1 MGRKQMLGYL
11 KNTYLRD
18 EKGFHNPGEILFI
31 QKIKELL
38 SNNSGISYSY
48 KIHNFYSI
56 LLELKSVIE
65 DYNYGRTNGFIL
77 EDVRKEAM
85 EIAKNDLVMLTKQ
98 KVLYEMMTEEIR
110 KGLSIDKNNSYA
122 VANSDMDK
130 VNAMDSSIRNLE
142 NVYSRLD
149 YLNDTL
155 DLLKD
160 AIQNNR
166 GNDIIL
172 LTECVVSSNI
182 IIKRSISSSYLSV
195 SHFFEKSGK
204 SFEDCW
210 NRWVSNMLRIN
221 AEYRCFFKVKDNYQ
235 EKIARLVSGSC
246 VRDKYPEAEK
256 LELIEMENSYYEVGI
271 NVPANDQYAQMEK
284 AFSAYKAEMGIVEF
298 ATAKVNALEDVAI
311 IYDVHFNRFIKLDRK
326 EILVTLEYKPYNQ
339 YHKNI
344 DRVVRNLTQNL
355 LSDLDRNKLMNAIIN
370 TCNFEKEGK
379 EYSFILL
386 WSSLESLFRSNQY
399 PTAITAIKDIVP
411 NILTHRYIYYRLF
424 DFLKDCHNIGI
435 QYSYHETEMVVEN
448 PSAEEIG
455 LLFSLLRDET
465 EKDIFL
471 QMCRNTYELLYYRGI
486 ELEQIL
492 MNALTMKQ
500 KIERHRQVLSYQL
513 QRMYRIRNKFVHHSM
528 IDDNID
534 VLCKHMRVYMWE
546 AIREMGYIADKR
558 KIRSLEELYS
568 YFRMNHTMMQKMIVN
583 RNSPMEIEHIVNG
596 YL

>member
-1 MGRKQMLGYL
+1 MLGYL
-11 KNTYLRD
+11 KNSYLTN
-18 EKGFHNPGEILFI
+18 EKGVQNPGEILFI

-48 KIHNFYSI
+48 KIHNLYSI
-56 LLELKSVIE
+56 LLELRSVIE

-85 EIAKNDLVMLTKQ
+85 EIAKNDLVMSKKQ
-98 KVLYEMMTEEIR
+98 KALYEMMTEEIR
-110 KGLSIDKNNSYA
+110 RGLSIDKNNNYA
-122 VANSDMDK
+122 IANSDMDK
-130 VNAMDSSIRNLE
+130 VSAMDSAIRNLE
-142 NVYSRLD
+142 NIYTRLD

-155 DLLKD
+155 DLLKE
-160 AIQNNR
+160 AIQNNS

-182 IIKRSISSSYLSV
+182 ILKRSISSSYLSV
-195 SHFFEKSGK
+195 AHFFEKSGK

-210 NRWVSNMLRIN
+210 NQWVSSMLRIN
-221 AEYRCFFKVKDNYQ
+221 AEYKCFFLLKDDYQ
-235 EKIARLVSGSC
+235 EKVLNAVSGAV
-246 VRDKYPEAEK
+246 VRDRYPDAEK
-256 LELIEMENSYYEVGI
+256 IELIEMQSFYYEVEI
-271 NVPANDQYAQMEK
+271 NVPANDQHAQIEK
-284 AFSAYKAEMGIVEF
+284 AFSAYKEEMGIVEF
-298 ATAKVNALEDVAI
+298 ATAKVNTLEDVVT

-326 EILVTLEYKPYNQ
+326 EILVNSEYKPYNQ

-344 DRVVRNLTQNL
+344 DRVVRSLTQRL
-355 LSDLDRNKLMNAIIN
+355 ESDLDRNKLVNAIIN

-411 NILTHRYIYYRLF
+411 NILAHRYIYYRLF
-424 DFLKDCHNIGI
+424 DFLKDCYNIGV
-435 QYSYHETEMVVEN
+435 QYSYQEVEMVVEN
-448 PSAEEIG
+448 PSAREIG
-455 LLFSLLRDET
+455 LLFTLLRDGT
-465 EKDIFL
+465 EKEIFL
-471 QMCRNTYELLYYRGI
+471 QICRNTYELLYYRGI

-492 MNALTMKQ
+492 MNAVTMKQ
-500 KIERHRQVLSYQL
+500 KVERHRQVLGYQL

-583 RNSPMEIEHIVNG
+583 RNSPMEIQNIVNG

>member
-1 MGRKQMLGYL
+1 MLGYL
-11 KNTYLRD
+11 KNSYLTN
-18 EKGFHNPGEILFI
+18 EKGFQNPGEVLFI

-48 KIHNFYSI
+48 KIHNLYSI
-56 LLELKSVIE
+56 LLELRSVIE

-85 EIAKNDLVMLTKQ
+85 EIAKNDLVMSKKQ
-98 KVLYEMMTEEIR
+98 KALYEMMTEEIR
-110 KGLSIDKNNSYA
+110 RGLSLDKNNNYA
-122 VANSDMDK
+122 IANSDMDK
-130 VNAMDSSIRNLE
+130 VSAMDSAIRNLE
-142 NVYSRLD
+142 NIYTRLD

-155 DLLKD
+155 DLLKE
-160 AIQNNR
+160 AIQNNS

-182 IIKRSISSSYLSV
+182 ILKRSISSSYLSV
-195 SHFFEKSGK
+195 AHFFEKSGK

-210 NRWVSNMLRIN
+210 NQWVSSMLRIN
-221 AEYRCFFKVKDNYQ
+221 AEYKCFFLLKDDYQ
-235 EKIARLVSGSC
+235 EKVLNVVSGAM
-246 VRDKYPEAEK
+246 VKDRYPNAEK
-256 LELIEMENSYYEVGI
+256 IELIEMQSFYYEVGI
-271 NVPANDQYAQMEK
+271 NVPANDQHAQIEK
-284 AFSAYKAEMGIVEF
+284 AFSAYKEEMGIVEF
-298 ATAKVNALEDVAI
+298 ATAKVNTLEDVVI

-326 EILVTLEYKPYNQ
+326 EILVNSEYKPYNQ

-344 DRVVRNLTQNL
+344 DRVVRSLTQRL
-355 LSDLDRNKLMNAIIN
+355 ESDLDRNKLVNAIIN

-411 NILTHRYIYYRLF
+411 NILAHRYIYYRLF
-424 DFLKDCHNIGI
+424 DFLKDCYNIGV
-435 QYSYHETEMVVEN
+435 QYSYQEVEMVVEN
-448 PSAEEIG
+448 PSAREIG
-455 LLFSLLRDET
+455 LLFTLLRDES
-465 EKDIFL
+465 EKEIFL
-471 QMCRNTYELLYYRGI
+471 RICRNTYELLYYRGI

-492 MNALTMKQ
+492 MNAVTMKQ
-500 KIERHRQVLSYQL
+500 KVERHRQVIGYQL

-568 YFRMNHTMMQKMIVN
+568 YFRMNHTMMQKMMVN
-583 RNSPMEIEHIVNG
+583 RNSPMEIQNIVNG

>member
-1 MGRKQMLGYL
+1 MLGYL
-11 KNTYLRD
+11 KNSYLTN
-18 EKGFHNPGEILFI
+18 EKGFQNPGEVLFI

-48 KIHNFYSI
+48 KIHNLYSI
-56 LLELKSVIE
+56 LLELRSVIE

-85 EIAKNDLVMLTKQ
+85 EIAKNDLVMSKKQ
-98 KVLYEMMTEEIR
+98 KALYEMMTEEIR
-110 KGLSIDKNNSYA
+110 RGLSLDKNNNYA
-122 VANSDMDK
+122 IANSDMDK
-130 VNAMDSSIRNLE
+130 VSAMDSAIRNLE
-142 NVYSRLD
+142 NIYTRLD

-155 DLLKD
+155 DLLKE
-160 AIQNNR
+160 AIQNNS

-182 IIKRSISSSYLSV
+182 ILKRSISSSYLSV
-195 SHFFEKSGK
+195 AHFFEKSGK

-210 NRWVSNMLRIN
+210 NQWVSSMLRIN
-221 AEYRCFFKVKDNYQ
+221 AEYKCFFLLKDDYQ
-235 EKIARLVSGSC
+235 EKVLNVVSGAM
-246 VRDKYPEAEK
+246 VKDRYPNAEK
-256 LELIEMENSYYEVGI
+256 IELIEMQSFYYEVGI
-271 NVPANDQYAQMEK
+271 NVPANDQHAQIEK
-284 AFSAYKAEMGIVEF
+284 AFSAYKEEMGIVEF
-298 ATAKVNALEDVAI
+298 ATAKVNTLEDVVI
-311 IYDVHFNRFIKLDRK
+311 TYDVHFNRFIKMDRK
-326 EILVTLEYKPYNQ
+326 EILVNSEYKPYNQ

-344 DRVVRNLTQNL
+344 DRVVRSLTQRL
-355 LSDLDRNKLMNAIIN
+355 ESDLDRNKLVNAIIN

-411 NILTHRYIYYRLF
+411 NILAHRYIYYRLF
-424 DFLKDCHNIGI
+424 DFLKDCYNIGV
-435 QYSYHETEMVVEN
+435 QYSYQEVEMVVEN
-448 PSAEEIG
+448 PSAREIG
-455 LLFSLLRDET
+455 LLFTLLRDES
-465 EKDIFL
+465 EKEIFL
-471 QMCRNTYELLYYRGI
+471 RICRNTYELLYYRGI

-492 MNALTMKQ
+492 MNAVTMKQ
-500 KIERHRQVLSYQL
+500 KVERHRQVIGYQL

-583 RNSPMEIEHIVNG
+583 RNSPMEIQNIVNG

>member
-1 MGRKQMLGYL
+1 MLGYL
-11 KNTYLRD
+11 KNSYLTN
-18 EKGFHNPGEILFI
+18 EKGVQNPGEILFI

-48 KIHNFYSI
+48 KIHNLYSI
-56 LLELKSVIE
+56 LLELRSVIE

-85 EIAKNDLVMLTKQ
+85 EIAKNDLVMSKKQ
-98 KVLYEMMTEEIR
+98 KALYEMMTEEIR
-110 KGLSIDKNNSYA
+110 RGLSLDKNNNYA
-122 VANSDMDK
+122 IANSDMDK
-130 VNAMDSSIRNLE
+130 VSAMDSAIRNLE
-142 NVYSRLD
+142 NIYTRLD

-155 DLLKD
+155 DLLKE
-160 AIQNNR
+160 AIQNNS

-182 IIKRSISSSYLSV
+182 ILKRSISSSYLSV
-195 SHFFEKSGK
+195 AHFFEKSGK

-210 NRWVSNMLRIN
+210 NQWVSSMLRIN
-221 AEYRCFFKVKDNYQ
+221 AEYKCFFLLKDDYQ
-235 EKIARLVSGSC
+235 EKVLNAVSGAV
-246 VRDKYPEAEK
+246 VRDRYPDAEK
-256 LELIEMENSYYEVGI
+256 IELIEMQSFYYEVEI
-271 NVPANDQYAQMEK
+271 NVPANDQHAQIEK
-284 AFSAYKAEMGIVEF
+284 AFSAYKEEMGIVEF
-298 ATAKVNALEDVAI
+298 ATAKVNTLEDVVT

-326 EILVTLEYKPYNQ
+326 EILVNSEYKPYNQ

-344 DRVVRNLTQNL
+344 DRVVRSLTQRL
-355 LSDLDRNKLMNAIIN
+355 ESDLDRNKLVNAIIN

-411 NILTHRYIYYRLF
+411 NILAHRYIYYRLF
-424 DFLKDCHNIGI
+424 DFLKDCYNIGV
-435 QYSYHETEMVVEN
+435 QYSYQEVEMVVEN
-448 PSAEEIG
+448 PSAREIG
-455 LLFSLLRDET
+455 LLFTLLRDGT
-465 EKDIFL
+465 EKEIFL
-471 QMCRNTYELLYYRGI
+471 QICRNTYELLYYRGI

-492 MNALTMKQ
+492 MNAVTMKQ
-500 KIERHRQVLSYQL
+500 KVERHRQVLGYQL

-583 RNSPMEIEHIVNG
+583 RNSPMEIQNIVNG

>member
-1 MGRKQMLGYL
+1 MLGYL
-11 KNTYLRD
+11 KNTYLQTG
-18 EKGFHNPGEILFI
+18 KGFQNPGELLFI

-48 KIHNFYSI
+48 KIHNLYSI
-56 LLELKSVIE
+56 LLELRSVIE
-65 DYNYGRTNGFIL
+65 DYHYGRTNGFIL

-85 EIAKNDLVMLTKQ
+85 EIAKNDLVMSTKQ
-98 KVLYEMMTEEIR
+98 RALYEMMTEEIK
-110 KGLSIDKNNSYA
+110 KGLSIDKNNGYA

-130 VNAMDSSIRNLE
+130 VNAMDSAIRNLE

-195 SHFFEKSGK
+195 THFFERSGK

-210 NRWVSNMLRIN
+210 NQWVSSMLRIN
-221 AEYRCFFKVKDNYQ
+221 AEYRCFFKVEDNYK
-235 EKIARLVSGSC
+235 EKVASLVSGTL
-246 VRDKYPEAEK
+246 VRARYPEAEK
-256 LELIEMENSYYEVGI
+256 LELIEAGNAYYEAGI
-271 NVPANDQYAQMEK
+271 NVPANDHYAQIEK
-284 AFSAYKAEMGIVEF
+284 AFSAYKEEMGIVEF
-298 ATAKVNALEDVAI
+298 ATAKVNTLEDVVI
-311 IYDVHFNRFIKLDRK
+311 IYDVHFNRFIKRDRK
-326 EILVTLEYKPYNQ
+326 EILVTPEYKPYNQ

-344 DRVVRNLTQNL
+344 DRVVRSLTQNL

-411 NILTHRYIYYRLF
+411 NILAHRYIYYRLF

-435 QYSYHETEMVVEN
+435 QYSYQGTEMVVEN

-455 LLFSLLRDET
+455 LLFALLRDET
-465 EKDIFL
+465 EKGIFL
-471 QMCRNTYELLYYRGI
+471 QMCRNTYELLYYRGR

-500 KIERHRQVLSYQL
+500 KIERHRQVLGYQL

-528 IDDNID
+528 IDDNVD

-568 YFRMNHTMMQKMIVN
+568 YFRMNHTMMQKIIVN
-583 RNSPMEIEHIVNG
+583 RNSPMEIKYIING

>member
-1 MGRKQMLGYL
+1 MLGYL

-85 EIAKNDLVMLTKQ
+85 EIAKNNLVMLTKQ

-204 SFEDCW
+204 TFEDCW

-246 VRDKYPEAEK
+246 VRDRYPEAEK
-256 LELIEMENSYYEVGI
+256 LELIETENSYYEVGI
-271 NVPANDQYAQMEK
+271 NVPANDQYAQIEK

-339 YHKNI
+339 Y
-344 DRVVRNLTQNL
+344 
-355 LSDLDRNKLMNAIIN
+355 
-370 TCNFEKEGK
+370 
-379 EYSFILL
+379 
-386 WSSLESLFRSNQY
+386 

-435 QYSYHETEMVVEN
+435 QYSYQETEMVVEN

>member
-1 MGRKQMLGYL
+1 MLGYL
-11 KNTYLRD
+11 KNSYLTN
-18 EKGFHNPGEILFI
+18 EKGFQNPGEVLFI

-48 KIHNFYSI
+48 KIHNLYSI
-56 LLELKSVIE
+56 LLELRSVIE

-85 EIAKNDLVMLTKQ
+85 EIAKNDLVMSKKQ
-98 KVLYEMMTEEIR
+98 KALYEMMTEEIR
-110 KGLSIDKNNSYA
+110 RGLSIDKNNNYA
-122 VANSDMDK
+122 IANSDMDK
-130 VNAMDSSIRNLE
+130 VSAMDSAIRNLE
-142 NVYSRLD
+142 NIYTRLD

-155 DLLKD
+155 DLLKE
-160 AIQNNR
+160 AIQNNS

-182 IIKRSISSSYLSV
+182 ILKRSISSSYLSV
-195 SHFFEKSGK
+195 AHFFERSGK

-210 NRWVSNMLRIN
+210 NQWVSSMLRIN
-221 AEYRCFFKVKDNYQ
+221 AEYKCFFLLKDDYQ
-235 EKIARLVSGSC
+235 EKVLNVVSGAV
-246 VRDKYPEAEK
+246 VRDRYPNAEK
-256 LELIEMENSYYEVGI
+256 IELIEMQSFYYEVGI
-271 NVPANDQYAQMEK
+271 NVPANDQHAQIEK
-284 AFSAYKAEMGIVEF
+284 AFSAYKEEMGIVEF
-298 ATAKVNALEDVAI
+298 ATAKVNTLEDVVI
-311 IYDVHFNRFIKLDRK
+311 TYDVHFNRFIKLDRK
-326 EILVTLEYKPYNQ
+326 EILVNSEYKPYNQ

-344 DRVVRNLTQNL
+344 DRVVRSLTQRL
-355 LSDLDRNKLMNAIIN
+355 ESDLDRNKLVNAIIN

-411 NILTHRYIYYRLF
+411 NILAHRYIYYRLF
-424 DFLKDCHNIGI
+424 DFLKDCYNIGV
-435 QYSYHETEMVVEN
+435 QYSYQEVEMVVEN
-448 PSAEEIG
+448 PSAREIG
-455 LLFSLLRDET
+455 LLFTLLRDES
-465 EKDIFL
+465 EKEIFL
-471 QMCRNTYELLYYRGI
+471 QICRNTYELLYYRGI

-492 MNALTMKQ
+492 MNAVTMKQ
-500 KIERHRQVLSYQL
+500 KVERHRQVLGYQL

-583 RNSPMEIEHIVNG
+583 RNSPMEIQNIVNG

>member
-1 MGRKQMLGYL
+1 MLGYL
-11 KNTYLRD
+11 KNTYLRN
-18 EKGFHNPGEILFI
+18 EKGFQNPGEILFI

-48 KIHNFYSI
+48 KIHNLYSI
-56 LLELKSVIE
+56 LLELRSVIE
-65 DYNYGRTNGFIL
+65 DYHYGRTNGFIL

-98 KVLYEMMTEEIR
+98 KALYEMMTEEIK
-110 KGLSIDKNNSYA
+110 KGLSIDKNNGYA

-130 VNAMDSSIRNLE
+130 VNAMDSAIRNLE

-160 AIQNNR
+160 AIQDNR

-182 IIKRSISSSYLSV
+182 IIKRSISSSYSSV
-195 SHFFEKSGK
+195 AHFFERSGK

-210 NRWVSNMLRIN
+210 NQWVSNMLRIN
-221 AEYRCFFKVKDNYQ
+221 AEYRCFFKVEDNYK
-235 EKIARLVSGSC
+235 EKVASLVSGVL
-246 VRDKYPEAEK
+246 VRERYPEAEK
-256 LELIEMENSYYEVGI
+256 LELIEANNDYYEVGI
-271 NVPANDQYAQMEK
+271 NVPANDHYAQIEK
-284 AFSAYKAEMGIVEF
+284 AFSAYKEEMGIVEF
-298 ATAKVNALEDVAI
+298 ATAKVNTLEDVAL

-326 EILVTLEYKPYNQ
+326 EILVTPEYKPYNQ

-344 DRVVRNLTQNL
+344 DRVVRSLTQNL

-411 NILTHRYIYYRLF
+411 NILAHRYIYYRLF

-435 QYSYHETEMVVEN
+435 QYSYQGTEMVVEN

-455 LLFSLLRDET
+455 LLFALLRDEA

-471 QMCRNTYELLYYRGI
+471 QMCREAYELLYYRGM

-492 MNALTMKQ
+492 MNALTMRQ

-528 IDDNID
+528 IDDNVD

-568 YFRMNHTMMQKMIVN
+568 YFRMNHAMMQKMIVN
-583 RNSPMEIEHIVNG
+583 RNSPMELKYIVNG

>member
-1 MGRKQMLGYL
+1 MLGYL
-11 KNTYLRD
+11 KNSYLTN
-18 EKGFHNPGEILFI
+18 EKGFQNPGEVLFI

-48 KIHNFYSI
+48 KIHNLYSI
-56 LLELKSVIE
+56 LLELRSVIE

-85 EIAKNDLVMLTKQ
+85 EIAKNDLVMSKKQ
-98 KVLYEMMTEEIR
+98 KALYEMMTEEIR
-110 KGLSIDKNNSYA
+110 RGLSLDKNNNYA
-122 VANSDMDK
+122 IANSDMDK
-130 VNAMDSSIRNLE
+130 ISAMDSAIRNLE
-142 NVYSRLD
+142 NIYTRLD

-155 DLLKD
+155 DLLKE
-160 AIQNNR
+160 AIQNNS

-182 IIKRSISSSYLSV
+182 ILKRSISSSYLSV
-195 SHFFEKSGK
+195 AHFFEKSGK

-210 NRWVSNMLRIN
+210 NQWVSSMLRIN
-221 AEYRCFFKVKDNYQ
+221 AEYKCFFLLKDDYQ
-235 EKIARLVSGSC
+235 EKVLNVVSGAM
-246 VRDKYPEAEK
+246 VKDRYPNAEK
-256 LELIEMENSYYEVGI
+256 IELIEMQSFYYEVGI
-271 NVPANDQYAQMEK
+271 NVPANDQHAQIEK
-284 AFSAYKAEMGIVEF
+284 AFSAYKEEMGIVEF
-298 ATAKVNALEDVAI
+298 ATAKVNTLEDVVI

-326 EILVTLEYKPYNQ
+326 EILVNSEYKPYNQ

-344 DRVVRNLTQNL
+344 DRVVRSLTQRL
-355 LSDLDRNKLMNAIIN
+355 ESDLDRNKLVNAIIN

-411 NILTHRYIYYRLF
+411 NILAHRYIYYRLF
-424 DFLKDCHNIGI
+424 DFLKDCYNIGV
-435 QYSYHETEMVVEN
+435 QYSYQEVEMVVEN
-448 PSAEEIG
+448 PSAREIG
-455 LLFSLLRDET
+455 LLFTLLRDES
-465 EKDIFL
+465 EKEIFL
-471 QMCRNTYELLYYRGI
+471 RICRNTYELLYYRGI

-492 MNALTMKQ
+492 MNAVTMKQ
-500 KIERHRQVLSYQL
+500 KVERHRQVIGYQL

-583 RNSPMEIEHIVNG
+583 RNSSMEIQNIVNG

>member
-1 MGRKQMLGYL
+1 MLGYL
-11 KNTYLRD
+11 KNSYLTN
-18 EKGFHNPGEILFI
+18 EKGFQNPGEILFI

-48 KIHNFYSI
+48 KIHNLYSI
-56 LLELKSVIE
+56 LLELRSVIE

-85 EIAKNDLVMLTKQ
+85 EIAKNDLVMSK
-98 KVLYEMMTEEIR
+98 KKKALYEMMTEEIR
-110 KGLSIDKNNSYA
+110 RGLSLDKNNNYA
-122 VANSDMDK
+122 IANSDMDK
-130 VNAMDSSIRNLE
+130 VSAMDSAIRNLE
-142 NVYSRLD
+142 NIYTRLD

-155 DLLKD
+155 DLLKE
-160 AIQNNR
+160 AIQNNS

-182 IIKRSISSSYLSV
+182 ILKRSISSSYLSV
-195 SHFFEKSGK
+195 AHFFERSGK

-210 NRWVSNMLRIN
+210 NQWVGSMLRIN
-221 AEYRCFFKVKDNYQ
+221 AEYKCFFLLKDEYQ
-235 EKIARLVSGSC
+235 EKVLNVVSGAA
-246 VRDKYPEAEK
+246 VRDRYPDAEK
-256 LELIEMENSYYEVGI
+256 IEMIEMQSFYYEVGI
-271 NVPANDQYAQMEK
+271 NVPANDQHAQIEK
-284 AFSAYKAEMGIVEF
+284 AFSAYKEEMGIVEF
-298 ATAKVNALEDVAI
+298 ATAKVNILEDVII
-311 IYDVHFNRFIKLDRK
+311 IYDIHFNRFIKLDRK
-326 EILVTLEYKPYNQ
+326 EILVNSEYKPYNQ

-344 DRVVRNLTQNL
+344 DRVVRSFTQHL
-355 LSDLDRNKLMNAIIN
+355 ASDLDRNKLVNAIIN

-411 NILTHRYIYYRLF
+411 NILAHRYIYYRLF
-424 DFLKDCHNIGI
+424 DFLKDCYNIGV
-435 QYSYHETEMVVEN
+435 QYSYQEVEMVVEN
-448 PSAEEIG
+448 PSAREIG
-455 LLFSLLRDET
+455 LLFTLLRDES
-465 EKDIFL
+465 EKEIFL
-471 QMCRNTYELLYYRGI
+471 QICRNTYELLYYRGI

-500 KIERHRQVLSYQL
+500 KVDRHRQVLGYQL

-568 YFRMNHTMMQKMIVN
+568 YFRMNHTMMQKIIVN
-583 RNSPMEIEHIVNG
+583 RNSPMEIQNIVNG

>member
-1 MGRKQMLGYL
+1 MLGYL
-11 KNTYLRD
+11 KNSYLTN
-18 EKGFHNPGEILFI
+18 EKGFQNPGEVLFI

-48 KIHNFYSI
+48 KIHNLYSI

-85 EIAKNDLVMLTKQ
+85 EIAKNDLVMSKKQ
-98 KVLYEMMTEEIR
+98 NALYEMMTEEIR
-110 KGLSIDKNNSYA
+110 RGLSIDKNNNYA
-122 VANSDMDK
+122 IANSDMDK
-130 VNAMDSSIRNLE
+130 VSAMDSAIRNLE
-142 NVYSRLD
+142 NIYTRLD

-155 DLLKD
+155 DLLKE

-182 IIKRSISSSYLSV
+182 ILKRSISSSYLSV
-195 SHFFEKSGK
+195 AHFFERSGK

-210 NRWVSNMLRIN
+210 NQWVSSMLRIN
-221 AEYRCFFKVKDNYQ
+221 AEYKCFFLLKDDYQ
-235 EKIARLVSGSC
+235 EKVLNVVSGAM
-246 VRDKYPEAEK
+246 VKDRYPNAEK
-256 LELIEMENSYYEVGI
+256 IELIEMQSFYYEVGI
-271 NVPANDQYAQMEK
+271 NVPANDQHAQIEK
-284 AFSAYKAEMGIVEF
+284 AFSAYKEEMGIVEF
-298 ATAKVNALEDVAI
+298 ATAKVNTLEDVVI

-326 EILVTLEYKPYNQ
+326 EILVNSEYKPYNQ

-344 DRVVRNLTQNL
+344 DRVVRSLTQRL
-355 LSDLDRNKLMNAIIN
+355 ESDLDRNKLVNAIIN

-411 NILTHRYIYYRLF
+411 NILAHRYIYYRLF
-424 DFLKDCHNIGI
+424 DFLKDCYNIGV
-435 QYSYHETEMVVEN
+435 QYSYQEVEMIVEN
-448 PSAEEIG
+448 PSAREIG
-455 LLFSLLRDET
+455 LLFTLLRDET
-465 EKDIFL
+465 EKEIFL
-471 QMCRNTYELLYYRGI
+471 QICRNTYELLYYRGI

-492 MNALTMKQ
+492 MNAVTMKQ
-500 KIERHRQVLSYQL
+500 KVERHRQVLGYQL

-583 RNSPMEIEHIVNG
+583 RNSPMEIQNIVNG

>member
-1 MGRKQMLGYL
+1 MLGYL
-11 KNTYLRD
+11 KNTYLRN
-18 EKGFHNPGEILFI
+18 EKGFQNSGEILFI

-48 KIHNFYSI
+48 KIHNLYSI
-56 LLELKSVIE
+56 LLELRSVIE
-65 DYNYGRTNGFIL
+65 DYHYGRTNGFIL

-85 EIAKNDLVMLTKQ
+85 EIAKNDLVMSTKQ
-98 KVLYEMMTEEIR
+98 KALYEMMTEEIK
-110 KGLSIDKNNSYA
+110 KGLSIDKNNGYA

-130 VNAMDSSIRNLE
+130 VNAMDSAIRNLE

-160 AIQNNR
+160 AIQDNR

-182 IIKRSISSSYLSV
+182 IIKRSISSSYSSV
-195 SHFFEKSGK
+195 AHFFERSGK

-210 NRWVSNMLRIN
+210 NQWVSNMLRIN
-221 AEYRCFFKVKDNYQ
+221 AEYRCFFKVEDNYK
-235 EKIARLVSGSC
+235 EKVASLVSGAL
-246 VRDKYPEAEK
+246 VRDRYPEAEK
-256 LELIEMENSYYEVGI
+256 LELIEADNAYYEVGI
-271 NVPANDQYAQMEK
+271 NVPANDHYAQIEK
-284 AFSAYKAEMGIVEF
+284 AFSAYKEEMGIVEF
-298 ATAKVNALEDVAI
+298 ATAKVNTLEDVAI
-311 IYDVHFNRFIKLDRK
+311 IYDVHFSRFIKLDRK
-326 EILVTLEYKPYNQ
+326 EILVTPEYKPYNQ

-344 DRVVRNLTQNL
+344 DRVVRSLTQNL
-355 LSDLDRNKLMNAIIN
+355 LSNLDRNKLMNAIIN

-411 NILTHRYIYYRLF
+411 NILAHRYIYYRLF

-435 QYSYHETEMVVEN
+435 QYSYQGTEMVVEN

-455 LLFSLLRDET
+455 LLFALLRDET

-471 QMCRNTYELLYYRGI
+471 QMCREAYELLYYRGM

-528 IDDNID
+528 IDDNVD

-583 RNSPMEIEHIVNG
+583 RNSPMELKYIVNG

>member
-1 MGRKQMLGYL
+1 MLGYL
-11 KNTYLRD
+11 KNSYLTN
-18 EKGFHNPGEILFI
+18 EKGFQNPGEVLFI

-48 KIHNFYSI
+48 KIHNLYSI
-56 LLELKSVIE
+56 LLELRSVIE

-85 EIAKNDLVMLTKQ
+85 EIAKNDLVMSKKQ
-98 KVLYEMMTEEIR
+98 KALYEMMTEEIR
-110 KGLSIDKNNSYA
+110 RGLSLDKNNNYA
-122 VANSDMDK
+122 IENSDMDK
-130 VNAMDSSIRNLE
+130 ISAMDSAIRNLE
-142 NVYSRLD
+142 NIYTRLD

-155 DLLKD
+155 DLLKE
-160 AIQNNR
+160 AIQNNS

-182 IIKRSISSSYLSV
+182 ILKRSISSSYLSV
-195 SHFFEKSGK
+195 AHFFEKSGK

-210 NRWVSNMLRIN
+210 NQWVSSMLRIN
-221 AEYRCFFKVKDNYQ
+221 AEYKCFFLLKDDYQ
-235 EKIARLVSGSC
+235 EKVLNVVSGAM
-246 VRDKYPEAEK
+246 VKDRYPNAEK
-256 LELIEMENSYYEVGI
+256 IELIEMQSFYYEVGI
-271 NVPANDQYAQMEK
+271 NVPANDQHAQIEK
-284 AFSAYKAEMGIVEF
+284 AFSAYKEEMGIVEF
-298 ATAKVNALEDVAI
+298 ATAKVNTLEDVVI

-326 EILVTLEYKPYNQ
+326 EILVNSEYKPYNQ

-344 DRVVRNLTQNL
+344 DRVVRSLTQRL
-355 LSDLDRNKLMNAIIN
+355 ESDLDRNKLVNAIIN

-411 NILTHRYIYYRLF
+411 NILAHRYIYYRLF
-424 DFLKDCHNIGI
+424 DFLKDCYNIGV
-435 QYSYHETEMVVEN
+435 QYSYQEVEMVVEN
-448 PSAEEIG
+448 PSAREIG
-455 LLFSLLRDET
+455 LLFTLLRDES
-465 EKDIFL
+465 EKEIFL
-471 QMCRNTYELLYYRGI
+471 RICRNTYELLYYRGI

-492 MNALTMKQ
+492 MNAVTMKQ
-500 KIERHRQVLSYQL
+500 KVERHRQVIGYQL

-583 RNSPMEIEHIVNG
+583 RNSSMEIQNIVNG

>member
-1 MGRKQMLGYL
+1 MLGYL
-11 KNTYLRD
+11 KNSYLTN
-18 EKGFHNPGEILFI
+18 EKGFQNPGEVLFI

-48 KIHNFYSI
+48 KIHNLYSI
-56 LLELKSVIE
+56 LLELRSVIE

-85 EIAKNDLVMLTKQ
+85 EIAKNDLVMSK
-98 KVLYEMMTEEIR
+98 KKKALYEMMTEEIR
-110 KGLSIDKNNSYA
+110 RGLSLDKNNNYA
-122 VANSDMDK
+122 IANSDMDK
-130 VNAMDSSIRNLE
+130 VSAMDSAIRNLE
-142 NVYSRLD
+142 NIYTRLD

-155 DLLKD
+155 DLLKE
-160 AIQNNR
+160 AIQNNS

-182 IIKRSISSSYLSV
+182 ILKRSISSSYLSV
-195 SHFFEKSGK
+195 AHFFERSGK

-210 NRWVSNMLRIN
+210 NQWVGSMLRIN
-221 AEYRCFFKVKDNYQ
+221 AEYKCFFLLKDEYQ
-235 EKIARLVSGSC
+235 EKVLNVVSGAA
-246 VRDKYPEAEK
+246 VRDRYPDAEK
-256 LELIEMENSYYEVGI
+256 IEMIEMQSFYYEVGI
-271 NVPANDQYAQMEK
+271 NVPANDQHAQIEK
-284 AFSAYKAEMGIVEF
+284 AFSAYKEEMGIVEF
-298 ATAKVNALEDVAI
+298 ATAKVNILEDVII
-311 IYDVHFNRFIKLDRK
+311 IYDIHFNRFIKLDRK
-326 EILVTLEYKPYNQ
+326 EILVNSEYKPYNQ

-344 DRVVRNLTQNL
+344 DRVVRSFTQHL
-355 LSDLDRNKLMNAIIN
+355 ASDLDRNKLVNAIIN

-411 NILTHRYIYYRLF
+411 NILAHRYIYYRLF
-424 DFLKDCHNIGI
+424 DFLKDCYNIGV
-435 QYSYHETEMVVEN
+435 QYSYQEVEMVVEN
-448 PSAEEIG
+448 PSAREIG
-455 LLFSLLRDET
+455 LLFTLLRDES
-465 EKDIFL
+465 EKEIFL
-471 QMCRNTYELLYYRGI
+471 QICRNTYELLYYRGI

-500 KIERHRQVLSYQL
+500 KVDRHRQVLGYQL

-568 YFRMNHTMMQKMIVN
+568 YFRMNHTMMQKIIVN
-583 RNSPMEIEHIVNG
+583 RNSPMEIQNIVNG

>member
-1 MGRKQMLGYL
+1 MLGYL
-11 KNTYLRD
+11 KNSYLTN
-18 EKGFHNPGEILFI
+18 EKGFQNPGEVLFI

-48 KIHNFYSI
+48 KIHNLYSI

-85 EIAKNDLVMLTKQ
+85 EIAKNDLVMSKKQ
-98 KVLYEMMTEEIR
+98 KALYEMMTEEIR
-110 KGLSIDKNNSYA
+110 RGLSIDKNNNYA
-122 VANSDMDK
+122 IANSDMDK
-130 VNAMDSSIRNLE
+130 VSAMDSAIRNLE
-142 NVYSRLD
+142 NIYTRLD

-155 DLLKD
+155 DLLKE
-160 AIQNNR
+160 AIQNNN

-182 IIKRSISSSYLSV
+182 ILKRSISSSYLSV
-195 SHFFEKSGK
+195 AHFFEKSGK

-210 NRWVSNMLRIN
+210 NQWVSSMLRIN
-221 AEYRCFFKVKDNYQ
+221 AEYKCFFLLKDDYQ
-235 EKIARLVSGSC
+235 EKVLNAVSGATI
-246 VRDKYPEAEK
+246 RDRYPGAEK
-256 LELIEMENSYYEVGI
+256 IELIEMQSFYYEVGI
-271 NVPANDQYAQMEK
+271 NVPANDQHAQIEK
-284 AFSAYKAEMGIVEF
+284 AFSAYKEEMGIVEF
-298 ATAKVNALEDVAI
+298 ATAKVNTLEDVVI

-326 EILVTLEYKPYNQ
+326 EILVNSEYKPYNQ

-344 DRVVRNLTQNL
+344 DRVVRSLTQRL
-355 LSDLDRNKLMNAIIN
+355 ASDLDRNKLVNAIIN

-411 NILTHRYIYYRLF
+411 NILAHRYIYYRLF
-424 DFLKDCHNIGI
+424 DFLKDCYNIGV
-435 QYSYHETEMVVEN
+435 QYSYQEVEMIVEN
-448 PSAEEIG
+448 PSAREIG
-455 LLFSLLRDET
+455 LLFTLLRDES
-465 EKDIFL
+465 EKKAFL
-471 QMCRNTYELLYYRGI
+471 QICRNTYELLYYRGI

-492 MNALTMKQ
+492 MNALSMKQ
-500 KIERHRQVLSYQL
+500 KVERHRQVLGYQL

-583 RNSPMEIEHIVNG
+583 RNSPMEIQNIVNG

>member
-1 MGRKQMLGYL
+1 MLGYL
-11 KNTYLRD
+11 KNSYLTN
-18 EKGFHNPGEILFI
+18 EKGVQNPGEILFI

-48 KIHNFYSI
+48 KIHNLYSI
-56 LLELKSVIE
+56 LLELRSVIE

-85 EIAKNDLVMLTKQ
+85 EIAKNDLVMSKKQ
-98 KVLYEMMTEEIR
+98 KALYEMMTEEIR
-110 KGLSIDKNNSYA
+110 RGLSIDKNNNYA
-122 VANSDMDK
+122 IANSDMDK
-130 VNAMDSSIRNLE
+130 VSAMDSAIRNLE
-142 NVYSRLD
+142 NIYTRLD

-155 DLLKD
+155 DLLKG
-160 AIQNNR
+160 AIQNNS

-182 IIKRSISSSYLSV
+182 ILKRSISSSYLSV
-195 SHFFEKSGK
+195 AHFFEKSGK

-210 NRWVSNMLRIN
+210 NQWVSSMLRIN
-221 AEYRCFFKVKDNYQ
+221 AEYKCFFLLKDDYQ
-235 EKIARLVSGSC
+235 EKVLNVVSGAM
-246 VRDKYPEAEK
+246 VKDRYPNAEK
-256 LELIEMENSYYEVGI
+256 IELIEMQSFYYEVGI
-271 NVPANDQYAQMEK
+271 NVPANDQHAQIEK
-284 AFSAYKAEMGIVEF
+284 AFSAYKEEMGIVEF
-298 ATAKVNALEDVAI
+298 ATAKVNTLEDVVI

-326 EILVTLEYKPYNQ
+326 EILVNSEYKPYNQ

-344 DRVVRNLTQNL
+344 DRVVRSLTQRL
-355 LSDLDRNKLMNAIIN
+355 ESDLDRNKLVNAIIN

-411 NILTHRYIYYRLF
+411 NILAHRYIYYRLF
-424 DFLKDCHNIGI
+424 DFLKDCYNIGV
-435 QYSYHETEMVVEN
+435 QYSYQEVEMVVEN
-448 PSAEEIG
+448 PSAREIG
-455 LLFSLLRDET
+455 LLFTLLRDES
-465 EKDIFL
+465 EKEIFL
-471 QMCRNTYELLYYRGI
+471 RICRNTYELLYYRGI

-492 MNALTMKQ
+492 MNAVTMKQ
-500 KIERHRQVLSYQL
+500 KVERHRQVIGYQL

-583 RNSPMEIEHIVNG
+583 RNSPMEIQNIVNG

>member
-1 MGRKQMLGYL
+1 MLGYL
-11 KNTYLRD
+11 KNTYLRN
-18 EKGFHNPGEILFI
+18 EKGFQNPGEILFI

-48 KIHNFYSI
+48 KIHNLYSI
-56 LLELKSVIE
+56 LLELRSVIE
-65 DYNYGRTNGFIL
+65 DYHYGRTNGFIL

-98 KVLYEMMTEEIR
+98 KALYEMMTEEIK
-110 KGLSIDKNNSYA
+110 KGLSIDKNNGYA

-130 VNAMDSSIRNLE
+130 VNAMDSAIRNLE

-160 AIQNNR
+160 AIQDNR

-182 IIKRSISSSYLSV
+182 IIKRSISSSYSSV
-195 SHFFEKSGK
+195 AHFFERSGK

-210 NRWVSNMLRIN
+210 NQWVSNMLRIN
-221 AEYRCFFKVKDNYQ
+221 AEYRCFFKVEDNYK
-235 EKIARLVSGSC
+235 EKVASLVSGVL
-246 VRDKYPEAEK
+246 VRERYPESEK
-256 LELIEMENSYYEVGI
+256 LELIEANNDYYEVGI
-271 NVPANDQYAQMEK
+271 NVPANDHYAQIEK
-284 AFSAYKAEMGIVEF
+284 AFSAYKEEMGIVEF
-298 ATAKVNALEDVAI
+298 ATAKVNTLEDVAL

-326 EILVTLEYKPYNQ
+326 EILVTPEYKPYNQ

-344 DRVVRNLTQNL
+344 DRVVRSLTQNL

-411 NILTHRYIYYRLF
+411 NILAHRYIYYRLF

-435 QYSYHETEMVVEN
+435 QYSYQGTEMVVEN
-448 PSAEEIG
+448 PSVEEIG
-455 LLFSLLRDET
+455 LLFALLRDET

-471 QMCRNTYELLYYRGI
+471 QMCREAYELLYYRGM

-528 IDDNID
+528 IDDNVD

-568 YFRMNHTMMQKMIVN
+568 YFRMNHAMMQKMIVN
-583 RNSPMEIEHIVNG
+583 RNSPMELKYIVNG

>member
-1 MGRKQMLGYL
+1 MLGYL
-11 KNTYLRD
+11 KNSYLTN
-18 EKGFHNPGEILFI
+18 EKGFQNPGEVLFI

-48 KIHNFYSI
+48 KIHNLYSI
-56 LLELKSVIE
+56 LLELRSVIE

-85 EIAKNDLVMLTKQ
+85 EIAKNDLVMSKKQ
-98 KVLYEMMTEEIR
+98 KALYEMMTEEIR
-110 KGLSIDKNNSYA
+110 RGLSLDKNNNYA
-122 VANSDMDK
+122 IANSDMDK
-130 VNAMDSSIRNLE
+130 VSAMDSAIRNLE
-142 NVYSRLD
+142 NIYTRLD

-155 DLLKD
+155 DLLKE
-160 AIQNNR
+160 AIQNNS

-182 IIKRSISSSYLSV
+182 ILKRSISSSYLSV
-195 SHFFEKSGK
+195 AHFFEKSGK

-210 NRWVSNMLRIN
+210 NQWVSSMLRIN
-221 AEYRCFFKVKDNYQ
+221 AEYKCFFLLKDDYQ
-235 EKIARLVSGSC
+235 EKVLNVVSGAM
-246 VRDKYPEAEK
+246 VKDRYPNAEK
-256 LELIEMENSYYEVGI
+256 IELIEMQSFYYEVGI
-271 NVPANDQYAQMEK
+271 NVPANDQHAQIEK
-284 AFSAYKAEMGIVEF
+284 AFSAYKEEMGIVEF
-298 ATAKVNALEDVAI
+298 ATAKVNTLEDVVI
-311 IYDVHFNRFIKLDRK
+311 IYDVYFNRFIKLDRK
-326 EILVTLEYKPYNQ
+326 EILVNSEYKPYNQ

-344 DRVVRNLTQNL
+344 DRVVRSLTQRL
-355 LSDLDRNKLMNAIIN
+355 ESDLDRNKLVNAIIN

-411 NILTHRYIYYRLF
+411 NILAHRYIYYRLF
-424 DFLKDCHNIGI
+424 DFLKDCYNIGV
-435 QYSYHETEMVVEN
+435 QYSYQEVEMVVEN
-448 PSAEEIG
+448 PSAREIG
-455 LLFSLLRDET
+455 LLFTLLRDES
-465 EKDIFL
+465 EKEIFL
-471 QMCRNTYELLYYRGI
+471 RICRNTYELLYYRGI

-492 MNALTMKQ
+492 MNAVTMKQ
-500 KIERHRQVLSYQL
+500 KVERHRQVIGYQL

-583 RNSPMEIEHIVNG
+583 RNSSMEIQNIVNG

>member
-1 MGRKQMLGYL
+1 
-11 KNTYLRD
+11 
-18 EKGFHNPGEILFI
+18 
-31 QKIKELL
+31 
-38 SNNSGISYSY
+38 
-48 KIHNFYSI
+48 
-56 LLELKSVIE
+56 
-65 DYNYGRTNGFIL
+65 
-77 EDVRKEAM
+77 
-85 EIAKNDLVMLTKQ
+85 
-98 KVLYEMMTEEIR
+98 
-110 KGLSIDKNNSYA
+110 
-122 VANSDMDK
+122 
-130 VNAMDSSIRNLE
+130 
-142 NVYSRLD
+142 
-149 YLNDTL
+149 
-155 DLLKD
+155 
-160 AIQNNR
+160 
-166 GNDIIL
+166 
-172 LTECVVSSNI
+172 
-182 IIKRSISSSYLSV
+182 
-195 SHFFEKSGK
+195 
-204 SFEDCW
+204 
-210 NRWVSNMLRIN
+210 MLRIN

-246 VRDKYPEAEK
+246 VRDRYPEAEK

-271 NVPANDQYAQMEK
+271 NVPANDQYAQIEK

-435 QYSYHETEMVVEN
+435 QYSYQETEMVVEN

>member
-1 MGRKQMLGYL
+1 MLGYL
-11 KNTYLRD
+11 KNTYLRN
-18 EKGFHNPGEILFI
+18 EKGFQNPGEILFI

-48 KIHNFYSI
+48 KIHNLYSI
-56 LLELKSVIE
+56 LLELRSVIE
-65 DYNYGRTNGFIL
+65 DYHYGRTNGFIL

-98 KVLYEMMTEEIR
+98 KALYEMMTEEIK
-110 KGLSIDKNNSYA
+110 KGLSIDKNNGYA

-130 VNAMDSSIRNLE
+130 VNAMDSAIRNLE

-160 AIQNNR
+160 AIQDNR

-182 IIKRSISSSYLSV
+182 IIKRSVSGNYSSV
-195 SHFFEKSGK
+195 AHFFERSGK

-210 NRWVSNMLRIN
+210 NQWVSNMLRIN
-221 AEYRCFFKVKDNYQ
+221 AEYRCFFKVEDNYK
-235 EKIARLVSGSC
+235 EKVASLVSGVL
-246 VRDKYPEAEK
+246 VRERYPEAEK
-256 LELIEMENSYYEVGI
+256 LELIEANNDYYEVGI
-271 NVPANDQYAQMEK
+271 NVPANDHYAQIEK
-284 AFSAYKAEMGIVEF
+284 AFSAYKEEMGIVEF
-298 ATAKVNALEDVAI
+298 ATAKVNTLEDVAL

-326 EILVTLEYKPYNQ
+326 EILVTPEYKPYNQ

-344 DRVVRNLTQNL
+344 DRVVRSLTQNL

-411 NILTHRYIYYRLF
+411 NILAHRYIYYRLF

-435 QYSYHETEMVVEN
+435 QYSYQGTEMVVEN

-455 LLFSLLRDET
+455 LLFALLRDET

-471 QMCRNTYELLYYRGI
+471 QMCREAYELLYYRGM

-528 IDDNID
+528 IDDNVD

-568 YFRMNHTMMQKMIVN
+568 YFRMNHAMMQKMIVN
-583 RNSPMEIEHIVNG
+583 RNSPMELKYIVNG

>member
-1 MGRKQMLGYL
+1 MLGYL
-11 KNTYLRD
+11 KNSYLRD
-18 EKGFHNPGEILFI
+18 EKGFQNPGEVLFV

-85 EIAKNDLVMLTKQ
+85 EIAKNDLVMPSRQ
-98 KVLYEMMTEEIR
+98 KALYEMIVEEI
-110 KGLSIDKNNSYA
+110 KKSLSIDKNNSYA
-122 VANSDMDK
+122 ITNSDMDK
-130 VNAMDSSIRNLE
+130 VNAMDSAIRNLE
-142 NVYSRLD
+142 KVYSRLD

-160 AIQNNR
+160 AIQNNK
-166 GNDIIL
+166 GNEVIL

-195 SHFFEKSGK
+195 THFFEKSGK
-204 SFEDCW
+204 LFEDCW
-210 NRWVSNMLRIN
+210 NQWVSNMLRID
-221 AEYRCFFKVKDNYQ
+221 AEYKCFFKVEGDYQ
-235 EKIARLVSGSC
+235 EKVISLVSGTS
-246 VRDKYPEAEK
+246 VRDRYPGAEK
-256 LELIEMENSYYEVGI
+256 LELIEKEKSYYEVGI
-271 NVPANDQYAQMEK
+271 NVPANDQYAQIEK
-284 AFSAYKAEMGIVEF
+284 TFSAYKEEMGIVEF
-298 ATAKVNALEDVAI
+298 ATAKVNTLEDVAI

-326 EILVTLEYKPYNQ
+326 EILVTPEYKPYNQ

-344 DRVVRNLTQNL
+344 DRVVRNLTQIL

-411 NILTHRYIYYRLF
+411 NILAHRYIYYRLF

-435 QYSYHETEMVVEN
+435 RYSYRGTEMVVEN

-455 LLFSLLRDET
+455 LLFALLRDET

-471 QMCRNTYELLYYRGI
+471 QACRNTYELLYYRGL
-486 ELEQIL
+486 ELEKIL

-500 KIERHRQVLSYQL
+500 KVERHRQVLGYQL

-546 AIREMGYIADKR
+546 AIREMSYIADKR

-583 RNSPMEIEHIVNG
+583 RNSPMEIKHIVNG

>member
-1 MGRKQMLGYL
+1 MLGYL
-11 KNTYLRD
+11 KNSYLTN
-18 EKGFHNPGEILFI
+18 EKGFQNPGEVLFI

-48 KIHNFYSI
+48 KIHNLYSI
-56 LLELKSVIE
+56 LLELRSVIE

-85 EIAKNDLVMLTKQ
+85 EIAKNDLVMSKKQ
-98 KVLYEMMTEEIR
+98 KALYEMMTEEIR
-110 KGLSIDKNNSYA
+110 RGLSLDKNNNYA
-122 VANSDMDK
+122 IANSDMDK
-130 VNAMDSSIRNLE
+130 VSAMDSAIRNLE
-142 NVYSRLD
+142 NIYTRLD

-155 DLLKD
+155 DLLKE
-160 AIQNNR
+160 AIQNNS

-182 IIKRSISSSYLSV
+182 ILKRSISSSYLSV
-195 SHFFEKSGK
+195 AHFFEKSGK

-210 NRWVSNMLRIN
+210 NQWVSSMLRIN
-221 AEYRCFFKVKDNYQ
+221 AEYKCFFLLKDDYQ
-235 EKIARLVSGSC
+235 EKVLNVVSGAM
-246 VRDKYPEAEK
+246 VKDRYPNAEK
-256 LELIEMENSYYEVGI
+256 IELIEMQSFYYEVGI
-271 NVPANDQYAQMEK
+271 NVPANDQHAQIEK
-284 AFSAYKAEMGIVEF
+284 AFSAYKEEMGIVEF
-298 ATAKVNALEDVAI
+298 ATAKVNTLEDVVI
-311 IYDVHFNRFIKLDRK
+311 IYDVYFNRFIKLDRK
-326 EILVTLEYKPYNQ
+326 EILVNSEYKPYNQ

-344 DRVVRNLTQNL
+344 DRVVRSLTQCL
-355 LSDLDRNKLMNAIIN
+355 ESDLDRNKLVNAIIN

-411 NILTHRYIYYRLF
+411 NILAHRYIYYRLF
-424 DFLKDCHNIGI
+424 DFLKDCYNIGV
-435 QYSYHETEMVVEN
+435 QYSYQEVEMVVEN
-448 PSAEEIG
+448 PSAREIG
-455 LLFSLLRDET
+455 LLFTLLRDES
-465 EKDIFL
+465 EKEIFL
-471 QMCRNTYELLYYRGI
+471 RICRNTYELLYYRGI

-492 MNALTMKQ
+492 MNAVTMKQ
-500 KIERHRQVLSYQL
+500 KVERHRQVIGYQL

-583 RNSPMEIEHIVNG
+583 RNSPMEIQNIVNG

>member
-1 MGRKQMLGYL
+1 MLGYL
-11 KNTYLRD
+11 KNSYLTN
-18 EKGFHNPGEILFI
+18 EKGFQNPGEVLFI

-48 KIHNFYSI
+48 KIHNLYSI
-56 LLELKSVIE
+56 LLELRSVIE

-85 EIAKNDLVMLTKQ
+85 EIAKNDLVMSKKQ
-98 KVLYEMMTEEIR
+98 KALYEMMTEEIR
-110 KGLSIDKNNSYA
+110 RGLSLDKNNNYA
-122 VANSDMDK
+122 IANSDMDK
-130 VNAMDSSIRNLE
+130 VSAMDSAIRNLE
-142 NVYSRLD
+142 NIYTRLD

-155 DLLKD
+155 DLLKE
-160 AIQNNR
+160 AIQNNS

-182 IIKRSISSSYLSV
+182 ILKRSISSSYLSV
-195 SHFFEKSGK
+195 AHFFEKSGK

-210 NRWVSNMLRIN
+210 NQWVSSMLRIN
-221 AEYRCFFKVKDNYQ
+221 AEYKCFFLLKDDYQ
-235 EKIARLVSGSC
+235 EKVLNVVSGAM
-246 VRDKYPEAEK
+246 VKDRYPNAEK
-256 LELIEMENSYYEVGI
+256 IELIEMQSFYYEVGI
-271 NVPANDQYAQMEK
+271 NVPANDQHAQIEK
-284 AFSAYKAEMGIVEF
+284 AFSAYKEEMGIVEF
-298 ATAKVNALEDVAI
+298 ATAKVNTLEDVVI

-326 EILVTLEYKPYNQ
+326 EILVNSEYKPYNQ

-344 DRVVRNLTQNL
+344 DRVVRSLTQRL
-355 LSDLDRNKLMNAIIN
+355 ESDLDRNKLVNAIIN

-399 PTAITAIKDIVP
+399 PTAITAIKDIGP
-411 NILTHRYIYYRLF
+411 NILAHRYIYYRLF
-424 DFLKDCHNIGI
+424 DFLKDCYNIGV
-435 QYSYHETEMVVEN
+435 QYSYQEVEMVVEN
-448 PSAEEIG
+448 PSAREIG
-455 LLFSLLRDET
+455 LLFTLLRDES
-465 EKDIFL
+465 EKEIFL
-471 QMCRNTYELLYYRGI
+471 RICRNTYELLYYRGI

-492 MNALTMKQ
+492 MNAVTMKQ
-500 KIERHRQVLSYQL
+500 KVERHRQVIGYQL

-568 YFRMNHTMMQKMIVN
+568 YFRMNHTMMQKMMVN
-583 RNSPMEIEHIVNG
+583 RNSPMEIQNIVNG

>member
-1 MGRKQMLGYL
+1 MLGYL
-11 KNTYLRD
+11 KNSYLTN
-18 EKGFHNPGEILFI
+18 EKGFQNPGEVLFI

-48 KIHNFYSI
+48 KIHNLYSI
-56 LLELKSVIE
+56 LLELRSVIE

-85 EIAKNDLVMLTKQ
+85 EIAKNDLVMSKKQ
-98 KVLYEMMTEEIR
+98 KALYEMMTEEIR
-110 KGLSIDKNNSYA
+110 RGLSLDKNNNYA
-122 VANSDMDK
+122 IANSDMDK
-130 VNAMDSSIRNLE
+130 VSAMDSAIRNLE
-142 NVYSRLD
+142 NIYTRLD

-155 DLLKD
+155 DLLKE
-160 AIQNNR
+160 AIQNNS

-182 IIKRSISSSYLSV
+182 ILKRSISSSYLSV
-195 SHFFEKSGK
+195 AHFFEKSGK

-210 NRWVSNMLRIN
+210 NQWVSSMLRIN
-221 AEYRCFFKVKDNYQ
+221 AEYKCFFLLKDDYQ
-235 EKIARLVSGSC
+235 EKVLNVVSGAM
-246 VRDKYPEAEK
+246 VKDRYPNAEK
-256 LELIEMENSYYEVGI
+256 IELIEMQSFYYEVGI
-271 NVPANDQYAQMEK
+271 NVPANDQHAQIEK
-284 AFSAYKAEMGIVEF
+284 AFSAYKEEMGIVEF
-298 ATAKVNALEDVAI
+298 ATAKVNTLEDVVI

-326 EILVTLEYKPYNQ
+326 EILVNSEYKPYNQ

-344 DRVVRNLTQNL
+344 DRVVRSLTQRL
-355 LSDLDRNKLMNAIIN
+355 ESDLDRNKLVNAIIN

-411 NILTHRYIYYRLF
+411 NILAHRYIYYRLF
-424 DFLKDCHNIGI
+424 DFLKDCYNIGV
-435 QYSYHETEMVVEN
+435 QYSYQEVEMVVEN
-448 PSAEEIG
+448 PSAREIG
-455 LLFSLLRDET
+455 LLFTLLRDES
-465 EKDIFL
+465 EKEIFL
-471 QMCRNTYELLYYRGI
+471 RICRNTYELLYYRGI
-486 ELEQIL
+486 ELAQIL
-492 MNALTMKQ
+492 MNAVTMKQ
-500 KIERHRQVLSYQL
+500 KVERHRQVIGYQL

-583 RNSPMEIEHIVNG
+583 RNSPMEIQNIVNG

>member
-1 MGRKQMLGYL
+1 MLGYL
-11 KNTYLRD
+11 KNSYLTN
-18 EKGFHNPGEILFI
+18 EKGFQNPGEVLFI

-48 KIHNFYSI
+48 KIHNLYSI
-56 LLELKSVIE
+56 LLELRSVIE

-85 EIAKNDLVMLTKQ
+85 EIAKNDLVMSKKQ
-98 KVLYEMMTEEIR
+98 KALYEMMTEEIR
-110 KGLSIDKNNSYA
+110 RGLSLDKNNNYA
-122 VANSDMDK
+122 IANSDMDK
-130 VNAMDSSIRNLE
+130 VSAMDSAIRNLE
-142 NVYSRLD
+142 NIYTRLD

-155 DLLKD
+155 DLLKE
-160 AIQNNR
+160 AIQNNS

-182 IIKRSISSSYLSV
+182 ILKRSISSSYLSV
-195 SHFFEKSGK
+195 AHFFEKSGK

-210 NRWVSNMLRIN
+210 NQWVSSMLRIN
-221 AEYRCFFKVKDNYQ
+221 AEYKCFFLLKDDHQEKVLNVVSGAMVKDRYPNA
-235 EKIARLVSGSC
+235 EKI
-246 VRDKYPEAEK
+246 
-256 LELIEMENSYYEVGI
+256 ELIEMQSFYYEVGI
-271 NVPANDQYAQMEK
+271 NVPANDQHAQIEK
-284 AFSAYKAEMGIVEF
+284 AFSAYKEEMGIVEF
-298 ATAKVNALEDVAI
+298 ATAKVNTLEDVVI

-326 EILVTLEYKPYNQ
+326 EILVNSEYKPYNQ

-344 DRVVRNLTQNL
+344 DRVVRSLTQRL
-355 LSDLDRNKLMNAIIN
+355 ESDLDRNKLVNAIIN

-411 NILTHRYIYYRLF
+411 NILAHRYIYYRLF
-424 DFLKDCHNIGI
+424 DFLKDCYNIGV
-435 QYSYHETEMVVEN
+435 QYSYQEVEMVVEN
-448 PSAEEIG
+448 PSAREIG
-455 LLFSLLRDET
+455 LLFTLLRDES
-465 EKDIFL
+465 EKEIFL
-471 QMCRNTYELLYYRGI
+471 RICRNTYELLYYRGI

-492 MNALTMKQ
+492 MNAVTMKQ
-500 KIERHRQVLSYQL
+500 KVERHRQVIGYQL

-583 RNSPMEIEHIVNG
+583 RNSPMEIQNIVNG

>member
-1 MGRKQMLGYL
+1 MLGYL
-11 KNTYLRD
+11 KNTYLRN
-18 EKGFHNPGEILFI
+18 EKGFQNPGEILFI

-48 KIHNFYSI
+48 KIHNLYSI
-56 LLELKSVIE
+56 LLELRSVIE
-65 DYNYGRTNGFIL
+65 DYHYGRTNGFIL
-77 EDVRKEAM
+77 EDVRKEVM

-98 KVLYEMMTEEIR
+98 KALYEMMTEEIK
-110 KGLSIDKNNSYA
+110 KGLSIDKNNGYA

-130 VNAMDSSIRNLE
+130 VNAMDSAIRNLE

-160 AIQNNR
+160 AIQDNR

-182 IIKRSISSSYLSV
+182 IIKRSVSGSYSSV
-195 SHFFEKSGK
+195 AHFFERSGK

-210 NRWVSNMLRIN
+210 NQWVSNMLRIN
-221 AEYRCFFKVKDNYQ
+221 AEYRCFFKVEDNYK
-235 EKIARLVSGSC
+235 EKVDSLVSGVL
-246 VRDKYPEAEK
+246 VRERYPEAEK
-256 LELIEMENSYYEVGI
+256 LELIEANNDYYEVGI
-271 NVPANDQYAQMEK
+271 NVPANDHYAQIEK
-284 AFSAYKAEMGIVEF
+284 AFSAYKEEMGIVEF
-298 ATAKVNALEDVAI
+298 ATAKVNTLEDVAL

-326 EILVTLEYKPYNQ
+326 EILVTPEYKPYNQ

-344 DRVVRNLTQNL
+344 DRVVRSLTQNL

-411 NILTHRYIYYRLF
+411 NILAHRYIYYRLF

-435 QYSYHETEMVVEN
+435 QYSYQGTEMVVEN

-455 LLFSLLRDET
+455 LLFALLRDET

-471 QMCRNTYELLYYRGI
+471 QMCREAYELLYYRGM

-528 IDDNID
+528 IDDNVD

-568 YFRMNHTMMQKMIVN
+568 YFRMNHAMMQKMIVN
-583 RNSPMEIEHIVNG
+583 RNSPMELKYIVNG

>member
-1 MGRKQMLGYL
+1 MLGYL
-11 KNTYLRD
+11 KNSYLTN
-18 EKGFHNPGEILFI
+18 EKGIQNPGEILFI

-48 KIHNFYSI
+48 KIHNLYSI
-56 LLELKSVIE
+56 LLELRSVIE

-85 EIAKNDLVMLTKQ
+85 EIAKNDLVMSKKQ
-98 KVLYEMMTEEIR
+98 KALYEMMTEEIR
-110 KGLSIDKNNSYA
+110 RGLSIDKNNNYA
-122 VANSDMDK
+122 IANSDMDK
-130 VNAMDSSIRNLE
+130 VSAMDSAIRNLE
-142 NVYSRLD
+142 NIYTRLD

-155 DLLKD
+155 DLLKE
-160 AIQNNR
+160 AIQNNS

-182 IIKRSISSSYLSV
+182 ILKRSISSSYLSV
-195 SHFFEKSGK
+195 AHFFEKSGK

-210 NRWVSNMLRIN
+210 NQWVSSMLRIN
-221 AEYRCFFKVKDNYQ
+221 AEYKCFFLLKDDYQ
-235 EKIARLVSGSC
+235 EKVLNAVSGAV
-246 VRDKYPEAEK
+246 VRDRYPDAEK
-256 LELIEMENSYYEVGI
+256 IELIEMQSFYYEVEI
-271 NVPANDQYAQMEK
+271 NVPANDQHAQIEK
-284 AFSAYKAEMGIVEF
+284 AFSAYKEEMGIVEF
-298 ATAKVNALEDVAI
+298 ATAKVNTLEDVVT

-326 EILVTLEYKPYNQ
+326 EILVNSEYKPYNQ

-344 DRVVRNLTQNL
+344 DRVVRSLTQRL
-355 LSDLDRNKLMNAIIN
+355 ESDLDRNKLVNAIIN

-411 NILTHRYIYYRLF
+411 NILAHRYIYYRLF
-424 DFLKDCHNIGI
+424 DFLKDCYNIGV
-435 QYSYHETEMVVEN
+435 QYSYQEVEMVVEN
-448 PSAEEIG
+448 PSAREIG
-455 LLFSLLRDET
+455 LLFTLLRDGT
-465 EKDIFL
+465 EKEIFL
-471 QMCRNTYELLYYRGI
+471 QICRNTYELLYYRGI

-492 MNALTMKQ
+492 MNAVTMKQ
-500 KIERHRQVLSYQL
+500 KVERHRQVLGYQL

-583 RNSPMEIEHIVNG
+583 RNSPMEIQNIVNG

>member
-1 MGRKQMLGYL
+1 MLGYL
-11 KNTYLRD
+11 KNSYLTN
-18 EKGFHNPGEILFI
+18 EKGVQNPGEILFI

-48 KIHNFYSI
+48 KIHNLYSI
-56 LLELKSVIE
+56 LLELRSVIE

-85 EIAKNDLVMLTKQ
+85 EIAKNDLVMSKKQ
-98 KVLYEMMTEEIR
+98 KALYEMMTEEIR
-110 KGLSIDKNNSYA
+110 RGLSIDKNNNYA
-122 VANSDMDK
+122 LANSYMEK
-130 VNAMDSSIRNLE
+130 VSCMYSAIRNLE
-142 NVYSRLD
+142 NIYKRLD

-155 DLLKD
+155 DLLKE
-160 AIQNNR
+160 AIQNNS

-182 IIKRSISSSYLSV
+182 ILKRSISSSYLSV
-195 SHFFEKSGK
+195 AHFFEKSGK

-210 NRWVSNMLRIN
+210 NQWVSSMLRIN
-221 AEYRCFFKVKDNYQ
+221 AEYKCFFLLKDDYQ
-235 EKIARLVSGSC
+235 EKVLNAVSGAV
-246 VRDKYPEAEK
+246 VRDRYPDAEK
-256 LELIEMENSYYEVGI
+256 IELIEMQSFYYEVGI
-271 NVPANDQYAQMEK
+271 NVPANDQHAQIEK
-284 AFSAYKAEMGIVEF
+284 AFSAYKEEMGIVEF
-298 ATAKVNALEDVAI
+298 ATAKVNTLEDVVT

-326 EILVTLEYKPYNQ
+326 EILVNSEYKPYNQ

-344 DRVVRNLTQNL
+344 DRVVRSLTQRL
-355 LSDLDRNKLMNAIIN
+355 ESDLDRNKLVNAIIN

-411 NILTHRYIYYRLF
+411 NILAHRYIYYRLF
-424 DFLKDCHNIGI
+424 DFLKDCYNIGV
-435 QYSYHETEMVVEN
+435 QYSYQEVEMVVEN
-448 PSAEEIG
+448 PSAREIG
-455 LLFSLLRDET
+455 LLFTLLRDGT
-465 EKDIFL
+465 EKEIFL
-471 QMCRNTYELLYYRGI
+471 QICRNTYELLYYRGI

-492 MNALTMKQ
+492 MNAVTMKQ
-500 KIERHRQVLSYQL
+500 KVERHRQVLGYQL

-583 RNSPMEIEHIVNG
+583 RNSPMEIQNIVNG